1 MLRLL
6 ETHHSIINSIISK
19 DAVLHLIAYSQNCC
33 LGTNLCLLCILICLC
48 TYSMEDD
55 INSDAD
61 ALKHALVHPRI
72 KKPTL
77 GPEVANHYRPISN
90 LPYIPYERVT
100 A

>member
-1 MLRLL
+1 
-6 ETHHSIINSIISK
+6 
-19 DAVLHLIAYSQNCC
+19 
-33 LGTNLCLLCILICLC
+33 
-48 TYSMEDD
+48 MEDD

-100 A
+100 AWRFISHAAEFNLFLAKQSVYLGR